1 MLATSLKT
9 NSFLNLPLQ
18 LVRPQRSIRRPRVLI
33 VEDHDD
39 TREMLRLILEM
50 KGCLVMDASNG
61 LEGVEVARREQ
72 PDLIL
77 MDGSLPLLDGL
88 AATRRIREDL
98 LLREVVIIA
107 LNGWGTRSYHAAA
120 LAAGCND
127 CMVKPIDF
135 DRLENYLTLLF
146 DQSCPAAA

>member
-1 MLATSLKT
+1 MLATPLIT
-9 NSFLNLPLQ
+9 NGVGHFPPQ
-18 LVRPQRSIRRPRVLI
+18 LVRPRRSTGRPKVLI

-50 KGCLVMDASNG
+50 KGCLVTDACDG
-61 LEGVEVARREQ
+61 LQGVELARREQ

-88 AATRRIREDL
+88 AATRRIREDA
-98 LLREVVIIA
+98 LLREVFIIA
-107 LNGWGTRSYHAAA
+107 LNGWGTPSYHAAA

-127 CMVKPIDF
+127 SMVKPIDF
-135 DRLENYLTLLF
+135 DRLESYLVLLF
-146 DQSCPAAA
+146 SQSSLAAA